1 MKFKTLRTIAE
12 PREFVHIDVHQNLNF
27 CSVSTSNIPKI
38 QPETATLDEMKVY
51 FAEKK
56 LDIDWENIELIEL
69 ELIEP
74 NTTGADI
81 RNKLSPIKNLLSIL
95 RSSKVPLHENPKI
108 NEIIQ
113 EEIIRAESSVAYIAN
128 LL

>member
-1 MKFKTLRTIAE
+1 
-12 PREFVHIDVHQNLNF
+12 
-27 CSVSTSNIPKI
+27 VSTSNIPKI